1 MWQTLPA
8 EQQRKWK
15 DWLPVTQS
23 THQHI
28 FTSTVSLL
36 VIRSWISSQVF
47 LLYCADWRYE
57 KLSHEKRKRKSNFQ
71 KHFLLSTRQLNVQGY
86 LFVLKHKFIKNW
98 KQQLKQQLQKNKMN
112 IETIISGKQKVT
124 ENKKKLSEK
133 QKNKRIKLS
142 NFNQTSFNA
151 HQATWL
157 LVHLSQ

>member
-1 MWQTLPA
+1 MTNITSRAA
-8 EQQRKWK
+8 EEVEGLASSNIKH
-15 DWLPVTQS
+15 TS
-23 THQHI
+23 THFHEYSI
-28 FTSTVSLL
+28 FISDTFVNQQSGFSSLL
-36 VIRSWISSQVF
+36 CWLKIRKVITW
-47 LLYCADWRYE
+47 
-57 KLSHEKRKRKSNFQ
+57 KKK
-71 KHFLLSTRQLNVQGY
+71 TNVQGY

-133 QKNKRIKLS
+133 QKNKHIKLS